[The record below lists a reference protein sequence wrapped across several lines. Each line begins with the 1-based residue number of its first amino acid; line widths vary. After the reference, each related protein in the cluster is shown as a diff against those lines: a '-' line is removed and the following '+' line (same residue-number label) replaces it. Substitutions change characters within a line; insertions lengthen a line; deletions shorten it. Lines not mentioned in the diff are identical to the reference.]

1 MVCYS
6 ADMEPV
12 QRKHVSLDPAT
23 VRFLEEYQR
32 VNRLASF
39 SAAVEA
45 AAESLRESS
54 LAAAYQRYEAFYAQD
69 AHERQEAEAWLALP
83 MDES

>member
-1 MVCYS
+1 MIGQHIPLALVDPIRP
-6 ADMEPV
+6 APV
-12 QRKHVSLDPAT
+12 NHIISVHVVD
-23 VRFLEEYQR
+23 RI
-32 VNRLASF
+32 NRLASF

-69 AHERQEAEAWLALP
+69 GHERQEAEAWLALP